1 MNNNKALVDSKD
13 SSDGSTNGS
22 TNGITITQVIEN
34 CKQNRITEDTILTTS
49 VEDLFKRSDSF
60 DLTVIKGDKQFRF
73 AKTPIKI

>member
-1 MNNNKALVDSKD
+1 MNNNKDNKALVDSKD
-13 SSDGSTNGS
+13 SSDDS
-22 TNGITITQVIEN
+22 TNGITVNQVIEN
-34 CKQNRITEDTILTTS
+34 CKHDRITEDTILTTS